1 MQPLKWLFTL
11 KRKLFGLCKLIL
23 LMLRKT
29 VMAQSEVSFQK
40 QRVSRNGNIITRG
53 WAVGEEHVL
62 FMGFLAALF
71 YNFKRALR

>member
-1 MQPLKWLFTL
+1 
-11 KRKLFGLCKLIL
+11 
-23 LMLRKT
+23 MLRKT